1 MGKKRIKLSSSA
13 SASMSQ
19 FSNNFQQ
26 SLSQE
31 IFRAQNAEKLLR
43 EAVAAVGAA
52 VDDNSD
58 AISYE
63 ALRAV
68 ERETA
73 LAKDIS
79 RKISGHTV
87 LWGAES
93 DIDNFVAPGCYII
106 NGEHLNIDD
115 GLPIP
120 NAGPGRT
127 VAATLIVVDSTASNG
142 CRCITQMLLL
152 SDRAGAAGNL
162 HIRTATGDASGLS
175 WGVWGSMLSTVDV
188 GQVGSLDS
196 FTDSGIYSGIYFSD
210 SSIET
215 FMMVVINNSVAAG
228 SINTMS
234 SVSQFKY
241 ALALDGSVS
250 LKKRSGGVG
259 FLGGWRDIDA
269 PLGGYSE
276 ERPSPPSLGTCFFDS
291 SLGKPVW
298 WSGSSWVDAAGEV
311 V

>member
-1 MGKKRIKLSSSA
+1 
-13 SASMSQ
+13 MSQ
-19 FSNNFQQ
+19 FSNNFHQ

-31 IFRAQNAEKLLR
+31 VFRAQNAEKLLR
-43 EAVAAVGAA
+43 EAVSSLGAA
-52 VDDNSD
+52 VDDNCD

-63 ALRAV
+63 ALRAA
-68 ERETA
+68 ECETA
-73 LAKDIS
+73 LAQEIS

-87 LWGAES
+87 LWDADS
-93 DIDNFVAPGCYII
+93 NIDDFIAPGCYII
-106 NGEHLNIDD
+106 KGEHINIDD
-115 GLPIP
+115 GLPVL
-120 NAGPGRT
+120 NAEPGRT
-127 VAATLIVVDSTASNG
+127 VAATLIVVDSTASND
-142 CRCITQMLLL
+142 CRCVTQMLLL

-162 HIRTATGDASGLS
+162 HIRTATGDALGLS

-188 GQVGSLDS
+188 GQVGSLDC

-228 SINTMS
+228 SINTIC

-241 ALALDGSVS
+241 ALGLDGSVS
-250 LKKRSGGVG
+250 FKKRSGGVS
-259 FLGGWRDIDA
+259 FLGGWRDIVA

-276 ERPSPPSLGTCFFDS
+276 ERPSSPSLGTCFFDS
-291 SLGKPVW
+291 SLGKPLW
-298 WSGSSWVDAAGEV
+298 WNGSSWVDAAGDV